1 MKDHQKSLNIKL
13 KSMQEKALQQIIN
26 VYHVTLVKTLQIKI
40 NMTLINIHLQKLIQ
54 RSIININFWKLDE
67 IIKMTMH

>member
-1 MKDHQKSLNIKL
+1 
-13 KSMQEKALQQIIN
+13 MQEKALQQIIN

-54 RSIININFWKLDE
+54 RSIININF
-67 IIKMTMH
+67 